1 MIFFAL
7 IPLELPIG
15 IKVGVESFKD
25 SVFSKI
31 STISCSGYILR
42 SISVIGFLV
51 TPSKTTKL
59 GF

>member
-1 MIFFAL
+1 M
-7 IPLELPIG
+7 PLELPIG
-15 IKVGVESFKD
+15 IIVGVDSFKD

-31 STISCSGYILR
+31 STISFSGLYLR